1 MDQTLELTTE
11 LINRESVT
19 PEDAG
24 CQQLIADRLAES
36 GFRAEHLRFKEVD
49 NLWLVHGTGAPLFC
63 FAGHTDVVPTGPVEK
78 WHSDPFK
85 AEIREGYLYGRG
97 SADMKGGIAA
107 MVLSAEQFVA
117 AHPDHKGTLAFLITS
132 DEEGPSV
139 NGTRKVVEY
148 LEQNGIKIDMC
159 LLGEPSSDK
168 QLGDVI
174 RIGRRGSLNAVLTIK
189 GTQGH
194 VAFLDHEH
202 NPVHQLSPFLHE
214 LTTMQWDQGNA
225 SFPPTSFH
233 ISNIN
238 GGTGAENVVPGD
250 VRLMFNYRFSTE
262 TNETEIKEKVITLL
276 DKHQLDYEIDWK
288 LSGQPFLTES
298 GSLVDASREAIK
310 DVCDLDTIC
319 STGGG
324 TSDGRFIA
332 PTGAEVIELG
342 VVNKTIHKINECVK
356 VEDLDKL
363 TRIYSNILERLLVD

>member
-24 CQQLIADRLAES
+24 CQKLIAKRLADC
-36 GFRAEHLRFKEVD
+36 GFRAEHLRFEEVD
-49 NLWLVHGTGAPLFC
+49 NLWLVHGDGEPLFC
-63 FAGHTDVVPTGPVEK
+63 FAGHTDVVPTGPLDK
-78 WHSDPFK
+78 WDSNPFK

-107 MVLSAEQFVA
+107 MVLAAEQFVA
-117 AHPDHKGTLAFLITS
+117 AHPDHNGTLAFLITS
-132 DEEGPSV
+132 DEEGPAV

-148 LEQNGIKIDMC
+148 LEENDIRIDMC

-168 QLGDVI
+168 QLGDVV
-174 RIGRRGSLNAVLTIK
+174 RTGRRGSLNAVLTVK
-189 GTQGH
+189 GIQGH
-194 VAFLDHEH
+194 VAFLDAEH
-202 NPVHQLSPFLHE
+202 NPIHQLSPFLSE
-214 LTTMQWDQGNA
+214 FTSMQWDQGNA
-225 SFPPTSFH
+225 SFPPTTFH

-238 GGTGAENVVPGD
+238 GGTGAENVVPGE
-250 VRLMFNYRFSTE
+250 VRLMFNFRFSTE
-262 TNETEIKEKVITLL
+262 TNATELQEKVLALL
-276 DKHQLDYEIDWK
+276 DKHELDYDIDWK
-288 LSGQPFLTES
+288 LSGLPFLTDS
-298 GSLVDASREAIK
+298 GRLVEASREAIK
-310 DVCDLDTIC
+310 NVCGIDTVC

-342 VVNKTIHKINECVK
+342 VVNKTIHKLNECVK

-363 TRIYSNILERLLVD
+363 TRIYGNILERLLLD